1 MHNLLKDFT
10 HESYDLKELYKKKKK
25 KREKRNQNCGK
36 NFLDVSFILT
46 ICEGVPSDG
55 IWLIINLEHH
65 QYVTRSI
72 VPIKRFGIIRT
83 FVIKV

>member
-55 IWLIINLEHH
+55 I
-65 QYVTRSI
+65 
-72 VPIKRFGIIRT
+72 
-83 FVIKV
+83 